1 MLIQLPFTI
10 QSQLTCRLDFNVVL
24 NNVVKCICYER
35 VLIALDIEKSIT
47 NYISRAWKPGNQAS
61 LCSPISAYLSSKMS
75 KHLQEHA
82 Q

>member
-47 NYISRAWKPGNQAS
+47 NYISRAWKP
-61 LCSPISAYLSSKMS
+61 
-75 KHLQEHA
+75 
-82 Q
+82 